1 MNLTDLRIGADRFL
15 ALKWANYAFELSQT
29 DQDPDSLYKSLRKY
43 LDYEIEGDV
52 SSRKTSN
59 QLKRLWLVND
69 DRYQSLRKHAMS
81 LHVDK
86 YPEYLPLLHLG
97 MAMAAF
103 PVYRE
108 TIRAIGSLNRIIQ
121 PIPKQSVSDRV
132 LETFGNRSSI
142 PRIVVRVIQ
151 TLADW
156 RIIDVTEGYI
166 DITASPIKSYEFK
179 EWFVSSLV
187 NLYSEPGL
195 SIAEFNLIP
204 EKLDF
209 EINDLREIIQNST
222 TLSLTRGVDGREVIK
237 TAYLF

>member
-1 MNLTDLRIGADRFL
+1 MDLTDLRIGADRFL

-29 DQDPDSLYKSLRKY
+29 DQDPDRLYGSLREY
-43 LDYEIEGDV
+43 LDYEIEGEV

-69 DRYQSLRKHAMS
+69 DRFHSLRKHAMS
-81 LHVDK
+81 LPVDR

-97 MAMAAF
+97 MAMAVF

-108 TIRAIGSLNRIIQ
+108 TIRAIGSLHRLIQ

-156 RIIDVTEGYI
+156 QIIDVTEGSI
-166 DITASPIKSYEFK
+166 EIKIFSIKNDDFK
-179 EWFVSSLV
+179 EWFVSTLV
-187 NLYSEPGL
+187 DLYSETGL
-195 SIAEFNLIP
+195 SIAEFNLVP
-204 EKLDF
+204 EKLNF
-209 EINDLREIIQNST
+209 EIDNLREIIQNSSIL
-222 TLSLTRGVDGREVIK
+222 TLKRDIDGREVIRTK
-237 TAYLF
+237 YPA